1 MGNVINIYG
10 MSPLELLDTFRM
22 PLSVPISIDLLLQR
36 MRVKVIQDTFGKT
49 EEEGHYLF
57 GSVISASV
65 VQPDGLFFFH
75 RYDVSDDE
83 KRFLLS
89 CELAYLCLYGRSH
102 VGTLDW
108 YLRES
113 GILDFVMDL
122 WIPDKMLELVV
133 CEQEIMDVD
142 KLCTIFDCSEEMMI
156 QKLARLEGRIGV

>member
-36 MRVKVIQDTFGKT
+36 MRVKVIQATFGKT

-57 GSVISASV
+57 GSVVSASV
-65 VQPDGLFFFH
+65 VQPNGLFFFH
-75 RYDVSDDE
+75 RYDISDDE

-108 YLRES
+108 YLREP

-122 WIPDKMLELVV
+122 WIPDKMLEFLV
-133 CEQEIMDVD
+133 CKHGIMDVD
-142 KLCTIFDCSEEMMI
+142 KLCNIFDCSEEMMA
-156 QKLARLEGRIGV
+156 QKLARLEGRIEV